1 MEETTPA
8 IHDIVAYTDQLEV
21 RGEVKAWPPRRILD
35 VLNSKQTP
43 FLTVDDASVMPLSRW
58 GKAQP
63 ATAETIVLNKAEIV
77 LVWLIRETAVTASE
91 FATVHKVP
99 QRVIAYVGPFVA
111 QGTMHIIREA
121 TLSQALDSASD
132 QFVALTDPSVLCL
145 PVTGISLEGGLVL
158 CLNKDK
164 IMALQAAR

>member
-1 MEETTPA
+1 MEETAPA
-8 IHDIVAYTDQLEV
+8 IHTIVAYTDQLEV
-21 RGEVKAWPPRRILD
+21 KGEAKAWPPRRILD
-35 VLNSKQTP
+35 LLNSKQTP
-43 FLTVDDASVMPLSRW
+43 YLTVDHASVMPLSRW

-63 ATAETIVLNKAEIV
+63 ASAETIVLNKAEIV
-77 LVWLIRETAVTASE
+77 LVWLIKETTVTASE
-91 FATVHKVP
+91 FVTVHKVP
-99 QRVIAYVGPFVA
+99 RRVIAYAGPFVA

-121 TLSQALDSASD
+121 TLSQALDATSD

-164 IMALQAAR
+164 LVAVQEVR

>member
-43 FLTVDDASVMPLSRW
+43 YLALDHASVMPLSRW

-63 ATAETIVLNKAEIV
+63 TSAETIVLNKAEII
-77 LVWLIRETAVTASE
+77 LVWLIKETEVGAPE
-91 FATVHKVP
+91 FVTVHRIP
-99 QRVIAYVGPFVA
+99 QRVIAYAGPFVA
-111 QGTMHIIREA
+111 QGTMHIMREA
-121 TLSQALDSASD
+121 TLSQALDAVSD

-145 PVTGISLEGGLVL
+145 PVTGISLQGGLVL
-158 CLNKDK
+158 CLNKGK

>member
-1 MEETTPA
+1 MEESTPA

-21 RGEVKAWPPRRILD
+21 RGEVRAWPPRRILD

-43 FLTVDDASVMPLSRW
+43 YLTVGDASIMPLSRW

-63 ATAETIVLNKAEIV
+63 ASAQAIVLNKAEIV
-77 LVWLIRETAVTASE
+77 LVWLIRETEVLASE

-99 QRVIAYVGPFVA
+99 QRVIAYAGSFVV

-121 TLSQALDSASD
+121 TLSQALDAVSD

-145 PVTGISLEGGLVL
+145 PVAGISLEGGLVL

-164 IMALQAAR
+164 RMALQAAR